1 MSDINVPIGSTL
13 KKIRENKGYTQKEIS
28 DHMMARSTYTKFEND
43 DITPTLSKYLS
54 ILDHM
59 DMSHEEFIY
68 LLNDFELGQKETILY
83 LFKQLEK
90 NPTLELVYEIIEKG
104 ETLVQKRYDQLTL
117 DILNVCRGYAVL
129 LEEHDLA
136 KAKNYAQ
143 EVWDRMENLDKWYL
157 AELHI
162 INSILYLFDSDT
174 AALLTERALETLT
187 QYHHLEEA
195 TNLKISFLL
204 HLTNLLMMDQ
214 KYEKALFYIKQ
225 METESAKMDYAVML
239 ATALIRKEV
248 CMKKI
253 GDTSATGLIE
263 RAIRIFDSLNKH
275 TLKELVIKDPENF
288 LNLYSNYPV
297 KEIQSELLTSH

>member
-59 DMSHEEFIY
+59 DMSHEEFSY

-83 LFKQLEK
+83 LFKQLNK
-90 NPTLELVYEIIEKG
+90 NPTLELIYEIIEKG
-104 ETLVQKRYDQLTL
+104 ENLVQERYDQLTL

-129 LEEHDLA
+129 FEEQDLA
-136 KAKNYAQ
+136 KAKDYAQ
-143 EVWDRMENLDKWYL
+143 EVWNRMETLDKWYL

-162 INSILYLFDSDT
+162 INNILYLFDSDT

-187 QYHHLEEA
+187 QYKHLDEVR
-195 TNLKISFLL
+195 TLKISFLL

-214 KYEKALFYIKQ
+214 KYEQALFYIKQ
-225 METESAKMDYAVML
+225 METESAQMDDAVML
-239 ATALIRKEV
+239 ATALVRKEV

-253 GDTSATGLIE
+253 GDLSEPGHID
-263 RAIRIFDSLNKH
+263 RAVRILDSLNKQN
-275 TLKELVIKDPENF
+275 LKELVLKDPENF
-288 LNLYSNYPV
+288 LNLYSSYPV
-297 KEIQSELLTSH
+297 KEVQGELLTH

>member
-1 MSDINVPIGSTL
+1 MIDINVPIGSTL

-28 DHMMARSTYTKFEND
+28 DHTMARSTYTKFEND
-43 DITPTLSKYLS
+43 DITPTLSKYLA

-83 LFKQLEK
+83 LFKQLDK

-104 ETLVQKRYDQLTL
+104 ETLVKERYDQLIL
-117 DILNVCRGYAVL
+117 DILNACRGYAVL
-129 LEEHDLA
+129 FEEQNLA
-136 KAKNYAQ
+136 KAKDYAQ
-143 EVWDRMENLDKWYL
+143 EVWNRMETLDKWYL

-174 AALLTERALETLT
+174 AALLTERALESLT
-187 QYHHLEEA
+187 HYQHLDEVK
-195 TNLKISFLL
+195 NLKISFLL

-214 KYEKALFYIKQ
+214 KYEQALFYIKQ
-225 METESAKMDYAVML
+225 METESARMDYAVML
-239 ATALIRKEV
+239 ATALVRKEV

-253 GDTSATGLIE
+253 GDTSESGLID
-263 RAIRIFDSLNKH
+263 RAVHIFDSLNKQN
-275 TLKELVIKDPENF
+275 LKELVLKDPENF

-297 KEIQSELLTSH
+297 KEVQSELLTSF